1 VGIEYNSGTSVQ
13 TGVGGKRLR
22 RQDTSISPSIPAY
35 VSLVPGPESLASMW
49 ISDGCS
55 SSIITLDCPV
65 LSLVDIDVEAVLRT
79 DEAASNFATTAGA
92 ALGTMGALA
101 LAAGSGTGL
110 LNPISMSNIG
120 QV

>member
-1 VGIEYNSGTSVQ
+1 
-13 TGVGGKRLR
+13 
-22 RQDTSISPSIPAY
+22 
-35 VSLVPGPESLASMW
+35 
-49 ISDGCS
+49 
-55 SSIITLDCPV
+55 
-65 LSLVDIDVEAVLRT
+65 VDIDVEAVLRT